1 MLDTSDLS
9 DPVRTL
15 TIGVVTIP
23 PAADLAALRAALD
36 AELAPLGL
44 STSLLHENIFR
55 ATNEVG
61 PIRTLLGD
69 GSAVSRNS
77 PPSTPS

>member
-1 MLDTSDLS
+1 MPGKLLAL
-9 DPVRTL
+9 VHR
-15 TIGVVTIP
+15 GVEHVV
-23 PAADLAALRAALD
+23 ALNDLD
-36 AELAPLGL
+36 ALAPLGL